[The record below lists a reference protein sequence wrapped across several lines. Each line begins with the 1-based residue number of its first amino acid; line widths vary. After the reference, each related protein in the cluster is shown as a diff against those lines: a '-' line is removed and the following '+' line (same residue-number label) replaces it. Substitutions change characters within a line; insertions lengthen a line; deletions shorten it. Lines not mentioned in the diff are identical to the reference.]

1 MCLLGYNVN
10 NYETNFKRQNV
21 LYFGTNGVGRCY
33 HVPACLW
40 RYNVLVYIIY
50 GEGRRR
56 RGRRSMDRVR
66 RELAREP

>member
-1 MCLLGYNVN
+1 MQLDKFWCNSLID
-10 NYETNFKRQNV
+10 RAAHD
-21 LYFGTNGVGRCY
+21 VGRCN

-56 RGRRSMDRVR
+56 TGRRSMDRVR
-66 RELAREP
+66 RELASAG